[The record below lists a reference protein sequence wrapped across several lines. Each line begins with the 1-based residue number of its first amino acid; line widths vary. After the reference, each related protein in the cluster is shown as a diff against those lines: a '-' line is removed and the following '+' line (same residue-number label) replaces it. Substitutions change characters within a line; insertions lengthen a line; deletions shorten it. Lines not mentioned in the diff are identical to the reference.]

1 MTKGATMQGLLKK
14 VFPAALAFAATPA
27 LAATDVPE
35 LDCLMEP
42 HVVVDVSTESEGIL
56 QQFHVDRGDF
66 VQQGQVLATL
76 EADVEKATVE
86 LARARA
92 ESTAEVQAKQV
103 SLAYGKRRQKRFSE
117 LYANNAVPEL
127 DKDEAE
133 TEATLAALKL
143 REAMENKRMAELELR
158 RAQAALKRRVIRSP
172 VTGVVVERLAGPG
185 ESVED
190 QAVLRVAQLDPLNV
204 EVIVP
209 VSLYGTIEKGTPALV
224 MPEAPV
230 DGNYRAI
237 VTIVDRVLDAPS
249 GTFGV
254 RLELPNP
261 NHSLPGGLK
270 CRVRFLPPS
279 QGSGGNAGG

>member
-1 MTKGATMQGLLKK
+1 MQALLRRL
-14 VFPAALAFAATPA
+14 FPAVLAFTATSAVTAAE
-27 LAATDVPE
+27 LPE

-56 QQFHVDRGDF
+56 DELRVDRGDF
-66 VQQGQVLATL
+66 VKRGEVMATL
-76 EADVEKATVE
+76 EADVEKATVQ
-86 LARARA
+86 LAQARA
-92 ESTAEVQAKQV
+92 ESTAEVKAKQV

-117 LYANNAVPEL
+117 LYANDAVPEL

-143 REAMENKRMAELELR
+143 REAMENRRMAKLELR
-158 RAQAALKRRVIRSP
+158 RAVAALKRRTIRSP

-209 VSLYGTIEKGTPALV
+209 VSLYGTIKPGTSALV
-224 MPEAPV
+224 IPEEPV
-230 DGNYRAI
+230 GGDYRAV

-270 CRVRFLPPS
+270 CRVRFLPED
-279 QGSGGNAGG
+279 QGSEGDTSS

>member
-1 MTKGATMQGLLKK
+1 MKAPMNRLLPATLFI
-14 VFPAALAFAATPA
+14 VAAPA
-27 LAATDVPE
+27 LAQQEVPE

-42 HVVVDVSTESEGIL
+42 HVVVDVGTDAEGIL
-56 QQFHVDRGDF
+56 EALAVDRGDR
-66 VQQGQVLATL
+66 VREGQVLATL
-76 EADVEKATVE
+76 ESGVEQAAVA

-92 ESTAEVQAKQV
+92 EATAEVQAKQV
-103 SLAYGKRRQKRFSE
+103 SLAYGKRREKRFQE

-127 DKDEAE
+127 DRDEAQ
-133 TEATLAALKL
+133 TEAALASLKL
-143 REAMENKRMAELELR
+143 REALEKKRLAELELN
-158 RAQAALKRRVIRSP
+158 RAVAALKRRTIRSP
-172 VTGVVVERLAGPG
+172 VSGVIVDRLAGPG

-209 VSLYGTIEKGTPALV
+209 VSLYGTIKEGTPALV

-230 DGNYRAI
+230 GGNYRAV
-237 VTIVDRVLDAPS
+237 VTIVDQVIDAPS

-261 NHSLPGGLK
+261 NYSLPGGLK
-270 CRVRFLPPS
+270 CRVRFLPPRE
-279 QGSGGNAGG
+279 GS

>member
-1 MTKGATMQGLLKK
+1 M
-14 VFPAALAFAATPA
+14 
-27 LAATDVPE
+27 PE

-56 QQFHVDRGDF
+56 ENLEVDRGD
-66 VQQGQVLATL
+66 VVKEGQVLATL

-92 ESTAEVQAKQV
+92 ESTAEVNAKQV

-117 LYANNAVPEL
+117 LYANDAVPEL
-127 DKDEAE
+127 EKDEAE

-143 REAMENKRMAELELR
+143 REATEKRRLAELELR
-158 RAQAALKRRVIRSP
+158 RALAALKRRTIRSP

-209 VSLYGTIEKGTPALV
+209 VSLYGTIKEGTPALV

-230 DGNYRAI
+230 GGNYRAI

-270 CRVRFLPPS
+270 CRVRFLPPR
-279 QGSGGNAGG
+279 QGSGDDTAS